1 MTEADRKLAGAVV
14 IMAWAAAIAAVGSA
28 MLSDH
33 FPGRGLAHVRATVA
47 DAAPVMSDSVQTV
60 RLAALVLEQEA
71 TCLAQA
77 IYYEARG
84 ESNAGQLAVAEVVMN
99 RVRSG
104 NYASSICG
112 VVYQGAERVTGCQFS
127 FTCDGSL
134 DKVVEG
140 LAWQKAERLARNV
153 VLGHSQ
159 SVVGSATNYHA
170 TYVDPYWAASLERTT
185 RIGRHI
191 FYSTPGQ
198 TPRG

>member
-14 IMAWAAAIAAVGSA
+14 IMAWAAAIAAVGGA

-33 FPGRGLAHVRATVA
+33 FSNHGAARIRAAVTN
-47 DAAPVMSDSVQTV
+47 AAPLASDSVQTV
-60 RLAALVLEQEA
+60 RAAALTLEQEA

-104 NYASSICG
+104 NYPGSICG
-112 VVYQGAERVTGCQFS
+112 VVFQGAARATGCQFS

-134 DKVVEG
+134 DKPAEG

-153 VLGHSQ
+153 VLGHAESL
-159 SVVGSATNYHA
+159 VGSATHYHA
-170 TYVDPYWAASLERTT
+170 AYVDPYWAGSLERTT

-198 TPRG
+198 APRG

>member
-14 IMAWAAAIAAVGSA
+14 IMAWAAAIAAVGGA
-28 MLSDH
+28 VLSDQSS
-33 FPGRGLAHVRATVA
+33 GRSVAREHVAVA
-47 DAAPVMSDSVQTV
+47 GAESMMSDSVQSV
-60 RLAALVLEQEA
+60 RVAALTLQQEA
-71 TCLAQA
+71 DCLAQA

-104 NYASSICG
+104 NYPGSICS
-112 VVYQGAERVTGCQFS
+112 VVFQGAARVTGCQFS

-134 DKVVEG
+134 NKPVEA
-140 LAWQKAERLARNV
+140 LAWRKAERLARNV
-153 VLGHSQ
+153 VLGHAESL
-159 SVVGSATNYHA
+159 VGAATHYHA
-170 TYVDPYWAASLERTT
+170 AYVDPYWAGSLERTT

-198 TPRG
+198 APRG